1 MLATIFVMAVG
12 CGDHCED
19 GGLRVVLAVFQ
30 NLPNAAIIEQ
40 VWRPNADSSSQTHS

>member
-1 MLATIFVMAVG
+1 LLATIFVMAAG

-19 GGLRVVLAVFQ
+19 GELRVALAVFQ

-40 VWRPNADSSSQTHS
+40 AWRPNADSSFQTHS